1 MSGRPLSFLPQTLRE
16 TDLRRKASLQF
27 LDVSL
32 PQPLLLKAKKYLFLF
47 SGRPAQ
53 SQAKGLDKVLC

>member
-1 MSGRPLSFLPQTLRE
+1 MKGRPLSFLPQTLRE

-32 PQPLLLKAKKYLFLF
+32 PQPLLLKVKDYCFYSAL
-47 SGRPAQ
+47 GPAQ